1 MKNFYQ
7 KICKVGAFSLFALSL
22 STPLM
27 AQKAVDLTAF
37 DKSVKP
43 QDDFFSYVNGSW
55 LKTAQIPASEGAWG
69 SFYELGEN
77 NRQVLN
83 MILEDALKQRK
94 TAQKGSDWQ
103 LVGDF
108 YASGMDTETLNKL
121 GYKPLESEL
130 KRIDDLKN
138 TDDLLKLMASYH
150 NLSIGN
156 IFGLFVSVDAK
167 NSQFNTLYL
176 SQSGLSLPSRD
187 YYLDESERFAKIR
200 EDYTKFIAKMFV
212 MTGTSQAQ
220 AELFAQKVLK
230 MEKRLAEAQRTPV
243 QNRDPQRRYNKMS
256 IEQLNQLCFN
266 IDWKKYLDYVGV
278 KSESLIVSQP
288 EFIGMADRM
297 LTDYKIEDW
306 KIFFRWKLIN
316 SASNSLSEDF
326 EKANFDF
333 YSTSLR
339 GISEM
344 RPRWKRIQGAVNG
357 NLGEALGRLYV
368 QKTFPPEAKKRMEEM
383 IINIKEAMAERIK
396 KLDWMGEATKEQA
409 LKKLAAIVYKI
420 GYPDKWKDYTMLD
433 IKAND
438 YFGNQLQITTLET
451 KRNWEKVGKAVDK
464 TEWGMTP
471 PTVNAYYSPT
481 RNEIV
486 FPAGILQAPFFNFK
500 ADDAV
505 NYGGI
510 GAVIGHEITHG
521 FDDQGSQY
529 DAEGNLKMW
538 WTAEDRQKFEAKAN
552 MVVEQYNNYKVL
564 DTVNVN
570 GKLTLGENI
579 ADYGGLTIAYEALQR
594 SFAKNGRPKKK
605 IDGFTPEQRFFIGF
619 AQVWKG
625 KYRNEVLLERIKT
638 DPHSPGEYRT
648 NGALS
653 NMPQFFEAFDVKE
666 GDKMRRK
673 ITEIPAIW

>member
-1 MKNFYQ
+1 
-7 KICKVGAFSLFALSL
+7 
-22 STPLM
+22 
-27 AQKAVDLTAF
+27 
-37 DKSVKP
+37 
-43 QDDFFSYVNGSW
+43 
-55 LKTAQIPASEGAWG
+55 
-69 SFYELGEN
+69 
-77 NRQVLN
+77 
-83 MILEDALKQRK
+83 
-94 TAQKGSDWQ
+94 
-103 LVGDF
+103 
-108 YASGMDTETLNKL
+108 
-121 GYKPLESEL
+121 
-130 KRIDDLKN
+130 
-138 TDDLLKLMASYH
+138 
-150 NLSIGN
+150 
-156 IFGLFVSVDAK
+156 
-167 NSQFNTLYL
+167 
-176 SQSGLSLPSRD
+176 
-187 YYLDESERFAKIR
+187 
-200 EDYTKFIAKMFV
+200 MFV
-212 MTGTSQAQ
+212 MTGTPQAQ

-625 KYRNEVLLERIKT
+625 IYRNEVLLERIKT

-653 NMPQFFEAFDVKE
+653 NMPQFFEAFGVKE